1 MVPKSQ
7 KVEDWIESMKL
18 EGDDK
23 EVYMKWTVQDRE
35 AVMNINSRN
44 SLTMKELFSEVSD
57 PYFFYAPIHA
67 SK

>member
-1 MVPKSQ
+1 
-7 KVEDWIESMKL
+7 MKL

-57 PYFFYAPIHA
+57 PYFFYAPIRA

>member
-57 PYFFYAPIHA
+57 PYFFYAPIRA